1 MRRDQAILVEGV
13 LRDFPRINM
22 DCVERRQWLEV
33 LAVSAAPMGVRVD
46 GGKFTPVQD
55 RFIKAIDEKFLRQ
68 LERIVAVIHA
78 AYSQLSEQEQRV
90 IALACFSDMPMV
102 EVGAQIDA
110 TCRYAS
116 RVKASGF
123 EKMRRACMDVIAD
136 VDEWREREHSE
147 LMRQVKLLKD
157 SPRDAKKSYQ

>member
-13 LRDFPRINM
+13 LRDFPRINL
-22 DCVERRQWLEV
+22 DRVERQQWLEAM
-33 LAVSAAPMGVRVD
+33 AVSGSPSEVKVD
-46 GGKFTPVQD
+46 GGKFTPVQE
-55 RFIKAIDEKFLRQ
+55 RFIRAIDEKFLRQ
-68 LERIVAVIHA
+68 MERIVKIIYE
-78 AYSQLSEQEQRV
+78 AYCQLSESEQRV
-90 IALACFSDMPMV
+90 ISLACFSDMPMV

-157 SPRDAKKSYQ
+157 KPRDTKKSYQ